1 MASSL
6 DARFLYFYLF
16 CFGELSGC
24 PTTEPL
30 VGLADTWYT
39 SEMAETRKHPN
50 HYGEKDY
57 RRVVDDSGPQRF
69 LPGTSIEIVG
79 DPGHRAPP
87 RHVLFDFDGTLS
99 LIREG
104 WPNVMVPMMVE
115 ILQDTGTDETAET
128 LHQFVNDFV
137 MQLNGKQTIYQMI
150 RLAEEVERRGGTP
163 EPPAEYKKRYHDR
176 LMRKI
181 DVRRQALSSGR
192 VAPQQML
199 VPGSLEILQQLRA
212 RDVQL
217 YLASGTDEQYVI
229 EEARLLGLDDYFGQ
243 RIHGAVDD
251 YRTFS
256 KAAVIQRILGE
267 NGVDGR
273 LLLGFGDGYVEIQN
287 VKDVGGSA
295 VAVASDEAG
304 RSGKVDVWKRDR
316 LIGVGADYV
325 MPDYRDSRQLLEHL
339 WNG

>member
-1 MASSL
+1 M
-6 DARFLYFYLF
+6 
-16 CFGELSGC
+16 
-24 PTTEPL
+24 T
-30 VGLADTWYT
+30 
-39 SEMAETRKHPN
+39 ETRKHPN
-50 HYGEKDY
+50 DYREEDY

-79 DPGHRAPP
+79 DLDSRAPP

-104 WPNVMVPMMVE
+104 WPDVMVPMMVE
-115 ILQDTGTDETAET
+115 ILQGTGTCETAEA
-128 LHQFVNDFV
+128 LHQLVTEFV

-150 RLAEEVERRGGTP
+150 RLAEEVERRGGAP
-163 EPPAEYKKRYHDR
+163 EPPAEYKRRYHRR
-176 LMRKI
+176 LMQKI
-181 DVRRQALSSGR
+181 AIRRQALGSGR

-199 VPGSLEILQQLRA
+199 VPGSLEMLQQLRTLDA
-212 RDVQL
+212 QL

-229 EEARLLGLDDYFGQ
+229 EEARLLGLDEYFGP

-256 KAAVIQRILGE
+256 KAAVIQRILSQ

-273 LLLGFGDGYVEIQN
+273 LLLGFGDGYVEIRN
-287 VKDVGGSA
+287 VKDVGGTA

-304 RSGKVDVWKRDR
+304 RSGKVDAWKRDR

-325 MPDYRDSRQLLEHL
+325 MPDYRDSRRLLEHL
-339 WNG
+339 WNR